1 MTGSADLFKKMD
13 QFGPE
18 KILAVSDPK
27 TGMKGILVI
36 DNTARGPGKGGC
48 RMSAN
53 LQVDEMLRLARA
65 MTWKWAIVDFKYG
78 GAKAG
83 ICNDPGSPNKEEII
97 RAFVRALKKYIPGE
111 YVFGLDMGLDESD
124 AAIVVDECEDLNASM
139 GTPPELGGI
148 PYDQLGAAG
157 FGAKEAARIA
167 AEITNRDLKNTT
179 VSVQGFGALGNAAA
193 KFLAEAGA
201 TVVAI
206 STVEGTLN
214 DPSGLNVP
222 ALLELHKEYRDS
234 AIHHYEGGKILEL
247 GEELYTDADILICG
261 AIQDV
266 LTKDN
271 ADMVKAEIIVEGANM
286 PTTKEAEE
294 ILSAKGKLIVPDIVA
309 NAGGVIAA
317 AIGMD
322 ARNSC
327 MRPDSQAVYDLITC
341 KMEENVTRVIEEAMA
356 AKIKTREAAM
366 KIARE
371 RVVKA
376 MQFRGNK
383 NISL

>member
-1 MTGSADLFKKMD
+1 MTHTLDIFEKMD
-13 QFGPE
+13 QYGPE
-18 KILAVSDPK
+18 KVLAVSDPK
-27 TGMKGILVI
+27 TGMKGVLVI

-48 RMSAN
+48 RMSPT
-53 LQVDEMLRLARA
+53 LSIDEMARLARA

-83 ICNDPGSPNKEEII
+83 ICNDPRSPHKEEII
-97 RAFVRALKKYIPGE
+97 RAFVKALQKYIPSE

-124 AAIVVDECEDLNASM
+124 AAIVVDECNDISASM

-157 FGAKEAARIA
+157 FGAKESARIA
-167 AEITNRDLKNTT
+167 LEMRNSDLKNTT
-179 VSVQGFGALGNAAA
+179 VSIQGFGALGNAAA
-193 KFLAEAGA
+193 SFLSEAGA
-201 TVVAI
+201 TIVAV
-206 STVEGTLN
+206 STVEGVLHN
-214 DPSGLNVP
+214 QNGLDIPRLV
-222 ALLELHKEYRDS
+222 ELYKIYGDS
-234 AIHHYEGGKILEL
+234 AVYNYNGGKILGL
-247 GEELYTDADILICG
+247 GEELLLDADVLILG

-266 LTKDN
+266 LHQGN
-271 ADMVKAEIIVEGANM
+271 ADMVKADIIIEGANM

-294 ILSAKGKLIVPDIVA
+294 ILFSKGKLIVPDIVA

-327 MRPDSQAVYDLITC
+327 MRPEPDIVYDLISC
-341 KMEENVTRVIEEAMA
+341 KMEQNVTRVIEEAVS
-356 AKIKTREAAM
+356 KNIKTREAAM
-366 KIARE
+366 GIARE

-383 NISL
+383 QIRL

>member
-1 MTGSADLFKKMD
+1 MTRTLDIFNKMD
-13 QFGPE
+13 QYGPE
-18 KILAVSDPK
+18 KVLAVSDPK
-27 TGMKGILVI
+27 TGMKGVLVI

-48 RMSAN
+48 RMSPT
-53 LQVDEMLRLARA
+53 LSIDEMTRLARA

-83 ICNDPGSPNKEEII
+83 ICNDPTSPDKEEII
-97 RAFVRALKKYIPGE
+97 RAFVKALRKYIPSE

-124 AAIVVDECEDLNASM
+124 AAIVVDECNDISASM

-157 FGAKEAARIA
+157 FGAKESARIA
-167 AEITNRDLKNTT
+167 VEMKNLDPKNIT
-179 VSVQGFGALGNAAA
+179 VSIQGFGALGNAAA
-193 KFLAEAGA
+193 KFLSEAGV
-201 TVVAI
+201 TIVAI
-206 STVEGTLN
+206 STIEGVLH
-214 DPSGLNVP
+214 DPNGLDIPKLVK
-222 ALLELHKEYRDS
+222 LYELHRDS
-234 AIHHYEGGKILEL
+234 AIHHYNGGYILRL
-247 GEELYTDADILICG
+247 GEELLLDVDVLICG

-266 LTKDN
+266 LHKDN
-271 ADMVKAEIIVEGANM
+271 ADMVKADIIIEGANM
-286 PTTKEAEE
+286 PTTREAEE
-294 ILSAKGKLIVPDIVA
+294 ILFSKGKLIVPDIVA

-327 MRPDSQAVYDLITC
+327 MRPDPEVVYNLITC
-341 KMEENVTRVIEEAMA
+341 KMEENVTRVIEDASS
-356 AKIKTREAAM
+356 KNIRTRDAAM
-366 KIARE
+366 QIARE

-383 NISL
+383 DIKL